1 MSDFDVIVVGA
12 GLAGNTAAYLLAKA
26 GLGVLVIERS
36 ETIGGKNVT
45 GGRMYSHSLEKIFP
59 DFAKE
64 APLGRRIT
72 KERISMLT
80 FAVFPLGSGFASSA
94 VGSFGV
100 GALLCGDPD
109 IGRYAD
115 VQPFS
120 ADGIS
125 DQFLSAVADSGR

>member
-1 MSDFDVIVVGA
+1 MSDYDVIVVGA

-26 GLGVLVIERS
+26 GLEVLVIERS

-45 GGRMYSHSLEKIFP
+45 GGRMYSHSLERFFP

-80 FAVFPLGSGFASSA
+80 
-94 VGSFGV
+94 
-100 GALLCGDPD
+100 
-109 IGRYAD
+109 
-115 VQPFS
+115 
-120 ADGIS
+120 
-125 DQFLSAVADSGR
+125 